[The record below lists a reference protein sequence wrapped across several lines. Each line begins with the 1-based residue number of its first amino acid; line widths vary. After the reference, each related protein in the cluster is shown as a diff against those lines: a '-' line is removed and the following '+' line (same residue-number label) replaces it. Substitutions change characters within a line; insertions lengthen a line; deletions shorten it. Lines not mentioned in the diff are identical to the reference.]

1 MFSGRVRP
9 MSYFILVI
17 EDDEMNIDMITQ
29 RLELRGY
36 RVSTAGDGLE
46 GIDLALEEA
55 PDLILMDVSLPEVDG
70 WEATRRLKAAAATRH
85 IPVVA
90 LTAHAMEGDR
100 EKASRAGCDAYETKP
115 VDFQRLLSTMEALLS
130 REAN

>member
-1 MFSGRVRP
+1 MFPGRVRP
-9 MSYFILVI
+9 MSYSILVI

-55 PDLILMDVSLPEVDG
+55 PDLILMDVSLPEVEIG
-70 WEATRRLKAAAATRH
+70 R
-85 IPVVA
+85 
-90 LTAHAMEGDR
+90 AH
-100 EKASRAGCDAYETKP
+100 
-115 VDFQRLLSTMEALLS
+115 V
-130 REAN
+130 

>member
-1 MFSGRVRP
+1 
-9 MSYFILVI
+9 MSYSILVI

-130 REAN
+130 RETN

>member
-1 MFSGRVRP
+1 MFPGRVRP
-9 MSYFILVI
+9 MSYSILVI

-100 EKASRAGCDAYETKP
+100 EKASKAGFDAYETKP